1 MMKFEKKNGV
11 IITVAPFYNDDGYTV
26 IIEERHG
33 NDYVGINSEWFA
45 NYDDAV
51 EYANALL

>member
-1 MMKFEKKNGV
+1 MMKFEKKNGI
-11 IITVAPFYNDDGYTV
+11 IITVAPFYNNDGYTV

-33 NDYVGINSEWFA
+33 NEYVGINSEWFA